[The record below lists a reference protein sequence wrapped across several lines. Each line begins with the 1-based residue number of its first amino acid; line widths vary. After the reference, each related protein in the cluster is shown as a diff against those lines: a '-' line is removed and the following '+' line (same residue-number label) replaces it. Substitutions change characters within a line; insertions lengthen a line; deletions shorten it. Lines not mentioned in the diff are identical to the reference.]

1 MILKIKT
8 YYDKKVIKIMKVI
21 ENVMYVLKKA
31 IAEEVVFTEEHASI
45 KNKSWYNYMI
55 SNEKYNRYMDMTWFN
70 LVHYLLHHCV
80 RARDLIDAKLK
91 INKKHEQL

>member
-8 YYDKKVIKIMKVI
+8 YYDKKVMKIMKVI

-55 SNEKYNRYMDMTWFN
+55 SNEKYNRYMDMTWFIPGSL
-70 LVHYLLHHCV
+70 LVTSLCPCEGFD
-80 RARDLIDAKLK
+80 RCKTKD
-91 INKKHEQL
+91 

>member
-8 YYDKKVIKIMKVI
+8 YYDKKVMKIMKVI

-45 KNKSWYNYMI
+45 KNKS
-55 SNEKYNRYMDMTWFN
+55 
-70 LVHYLLHHCV
+70 
-80 RARDLIDAKLK
+80 
-91 INKKHEQL
+91 

>member
-1 MILKIKT
+1 
-8 YYDKKVIKIMKVI
+8 
-21 ENVMYVLKKA
+21 
-31 IAEEVVFTEEHASI
+31 
-45 KNKSWYNYMI
+45 MI